1 MAAQVAADVG
11 HQNVVVAN
19 EGTRAV
25 PLPATLDTGSSAVAG
40 DVGHLNVVL
49 AATQRLRLAI
59 GAAERGDEGSERT
72 C

>member
-1 MAAQVAADVG
+1 MAAQVAADIG

-49 AATQRLRLAI
+49 AAT
-59 GAAERGDEGSERT
+59 
-72 C
+72 